1 MLIACLEKSKF
12 VCYRQRGRREPVH
25 RGGATNEMR
34 RESPL
39 TVLQIIQICL
49 GNSQPR
55 RRLPLRPAFGEPSR
69 AEFVSFHMHVDNMIV
84 IICQDRTNFRSWLR
98 YRSKANPSRDQP
110 LRALERARNTEYW
123 EAGSQKYSGLS

>member
-25 RGGATNEMR
+25 RGGSTNEMR

-49 GNSQPR
+49 GNTQPR

-69 AEFVSFHMHVDNMIV
+69 AEFVSFHRHFDNMLSFVKIERTFDPGCV
-84 IICQDRTNFRSWLR
+84 IAPK
-98 YRSKANPSRDQP
+98 KAPVFNE
-110 LRALERARNTEYW
+110 LEAKKRA
-123 EAGSQKYSGLS
+123 